1 MRKEEMEEEKARK
14 RNATILDVFNLEL
27 DLHLFFSMSDTGN
40 KNFNFQINLCEFS
53 LYIYLC
59 IAQ

>member
-1 MRKEEMEEEKARK
+1 MEEEKARK